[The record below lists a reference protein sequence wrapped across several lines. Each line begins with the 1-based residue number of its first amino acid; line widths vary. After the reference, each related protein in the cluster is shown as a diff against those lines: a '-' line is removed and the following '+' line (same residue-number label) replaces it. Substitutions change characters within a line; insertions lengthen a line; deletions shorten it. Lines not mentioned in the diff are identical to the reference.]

1 MVQTTERKRPDRG
14 TILSM
19 RSARDY
25 PRSTQ
30 SAASS
35 APGWSGTRCYGSG
48 GI

>member
-25 PRSTQ
+25 PRSIH
-30 SAASS
+30 
-35 APGWSGTRCYGSG
+35 PGQTLPS
-48 GI
+48 